1 MSTATKKFTQFVIGA
16 ATIGVL
22 IVLTVACNGQTE
34 EGNDEAPT
42 GQCPSEVEQIYF
54 DELNS
59 KMRSIGTLTT
69 IIGEDFARA
78 GADSSLLF
86 DEVWVMGI
94 TNNTY
99 AIGRNADDILTL
111 SSPGSAE
118 LVRKP
123 AYDMAWRIKQE
134 MSALEEGVEPLD
146 LQRIE
151 PTIALTF
158 MST

>member
-86 DEVWVMGI
+86 DGVWVMGI

-151 PTIALTF
+151 QERPLP
-158 MST
+158 